1 VSDDRRSSRRPG
13 PDAFGHFTCICASTA
28 PCYDVIV
35 VRRPDW
41 ANRLWSD
48 QAPERAPGKATRW
61 IAIHEVTRHTWHDL
75 RVVGRN

>member
-28 PCYDVIV
+28 PCYDLIV

-48 QAPERAPGKATRW
+48 QAPERAPGKATRRNGSPYMRSR
-61 IAIHEVTRHTWHDL
+61 AIPGMTYEW
-75 RVVGRN
+75 